1 MFDETIT
8 VASSQPSKKLRLA
21 AISLSSGKSASS
33 SSSSSSSA
41 ASVDIPSKHQAL
53 HGKEILS
60 WTEDSGRILKL
71 LRLPGYASSAATV
84 EIPNGV
90 IETTVLALQDK
101 VAVHFKTRVDSWVK
115 VYKVDSTGTA
125 TKVCTLGP
133 RPGGQSAL
141 SLSTSG
147 GQTYVV
153 WTLPTGETVLYS
165 TESAES
171 LASYALAAPLDIGI
185 THAISEVVPRAGGGS
200 FAVRTF
206 LSSSA
211 PGFAGDSYLV
221 RNGEVA
227 WSRRE
232 SLSSVVAS
240 TWVELLDPSTED
252 IVGELD
258 VETHQTV
265 GAAYIHRV
273 SRHLHELAVHGP
285 KWLQALPHRIYSA
298 FLTKD
303 AEADMPTGKW
313 RDFFGFRK
321 FAVVVT
327 AEGGLAAID
336 VGRNGEVVWKTALVA
351 PQGQQQQQQFRG
363 VSGIYEVR
371 KGTVGIVLTGG
382 EYREY
387 NAFEGSLLLREPLG
401 AAVRAAAQVDG
412 AAHNKAVVAVL
423 ENGKAAALPPS
434 GGDFGPEPVY
444 LAIKPSSRLVRGIRI
459 PSSLK
464 PEETWA
470 FVPPAAEEVVTSVVG
485 RPAHDP
491 VASIGRVLGDRS
503 VMYKYLNRH
512 LSVIATANP
521 ALSTASVYLIDAV
534 SGSILHSATHARVD
548 TSQPLVATVSEN
560 WMVYA
565 YFGDDDDAAAASAPN
580 GAAKGYHLV
589 VSDLYESE
597 FNNDRGALGPV
608 ANVSAFAT
616 GGGGKPY
623 VLSQSYIFP
632 SAISAFAVSST
643 KQGITSREILA
654 LLPGSSGIYTIAKRI
669 LEPRR
674 PVGRDTDNAE
684 KEEGLF
690 PYTPTVEIDPK
701 MVITHQ
707 RPVMGLKMVS
717 TSPSQLESTSLVFAF
732 GGDLFGTRLAPSMAF
747 DILGKGFGKVQ
758 LVLTVVGLTIGTLFV
773 APMVRKRQIDSRWV
787 AAA

>member
-1 MFDETIT
+1 M
-8 VASSQPSKKLRLA
+8 ASSQPPKKLRLS
-21 AISLSSGKSASS
+21 AIALSSGQSAP
-33 SSSSSSSA
+33 SSSSSSA
-41 ASVDIPSKHQAL
+41 AQVDIPLKHQAL
-53 HGKEILS
+53 HGKEVLS
-60 WTEDSGRILKL
+60 WTEGSGRILKF
-71 LRLPGYASSAATV
+71 LRLPGSASSPATV
-84 EIPNGV
+84 EIPNEV
-90 IETTVLALQDK
+90 VETAVLALGDK
-101 VAVHFKTRVDSWVK
+101 VAVHFKTHADSWAEVYRVDSV
-115 VYKVDSTGTA
+115 GTA

-147 GQTYVV
+147 GQTYLV
-153 WTLPTGETVLYS
+153 WTLPTGETVLYN
-165 TESAES
+165 TEDAEA
-171 LASYALAAPLDIGI
+171 LASYPLAQPLDFGI
-185 THAISEVVPRAGGGS
+185 THAISEVVPRAGGSS

-258 VETHQTV
+258 VETHKTI
-265 GAAYIHRV
+265 GAAYVHRV
-273 SRHLHELAVHGP
+273 NRHLNELAVHGP
-285 KWLQALPHRIYSA
+285 GWLRALPHRIYSA

-303 AEADMPTGKW
+303 ADADMPTGKW

-321 FAVVVT
+321 FAIVVT
-327 AEGGLAAID
+327 ADGGLAAID
-336 VGRNGEVVWKTALVA
+336 VGRNGEVAWKTALVGS
-351 PQGQQQQQQFRG
+351 QEEQQQQFQG

-371 KGTVGIVLTGG
+371 KGTVGIVLTSG

-387 NAFEGSLLLREPLG
+387 NAFEGTLLLREPLG
-401 AAVRAAAQVDG
+401 DAVRAAAQLDG
-412 AAHNKAVVAVL
+412 AAHRKAVVAVL
-423 ENGKAAALPPS
+423 ENGKVAALPPGNPGGSDVGDS
-434 GGDFGPEPVY
+434 GGGRNFGPEPVH
-444 LAIKPSSRLVRGIRI
+444 LALKTSPRLVRGIRI
-459 PSSLK
+459 SSSLK

-470 FVPPAAEEVVTSVVG
+470 FAPPTAGEVVTSVVG

-491 VASIGRVLGDRS
+491 VASVGRVLGDRS

-512 LSVIATANP
+512 LSVITTVNP
-521 ALSTASVYLIDAV
+521 ALSAASVYLVDAV
-534 SGSILHSATHARVD
+534 SGSVLHSATHARVD
-548 TSQPLVATVSEN
+548 TSQPPVATVSEN
-560 WMVYA
+560 WVVYT
-565 YFGDDDDAAAASAPN
+565 YFGDDGSASAPN
-580 GAAKGYHLV
+580 DAAKGYHLV

-597 FNNDRGALGPV
+597 FANDRGALGP
-608 ANVSAFAT
+608 ATNVSAFTTA
-616 GGGGKPY
+616 GSGKPY

-632 SAISAFAVSST
+632 SAISALAVSST

-654 LLPGSSGIYTIAKRI
+654 VLPGSSGIYTIAKRI

-701 MVITHQ
+701 LVITHQ

-717 TSPSQLESTSLVFAF
+717 TSPSQLESTSLVFAY

-773 APMVRKRQIDSRWV
+773 APMVRKKQIDSRWV